1 MSPDCAAVA
10 VPLPA
15 HLESVVSIESSVS
28 PEEAGR
34 REWPVVVVGAG
45 PAGSIAAREVARRG
59 EQVLLV
65 DRSAFPRSKVC
76 GCCLN
81 GSALATLR
89 AVGLGEIPMR
99 LGAVPLHQVRLA
111 TGGRQATVPLAG
123 GVALSRSALDAALVR
138 EAIAAGA
145 TFLAPATVNRIRS
158 SNSHAVEL
166 DVRPGAGPEVTIRA
180 RIVIAADGLA
190 GRVTSSG
197 SVKATSR
204 IGAGAILCDGP
215 CEFTAGI
222 IFMAVGRGGYVGL
235 VRLEDGRLD
244 VAAAFDTGLVRAS
257 GGPGLAAVEVL
268 RASGFPDID
277 GLAGAPWRGTPRLT
291 RVRPQVAGARRLTV
305 GDAAGYVEPFTGEG
319 MAWALASGVAAAP
332 VAIRGAAAWTD
343 SLAREWTATHA
354 RLVRSRQGVCRVA
367 AAVLRSPPLCGLA
380 VRLLAI
386 APALSRPVV
395 ALLNRPARFAPRFHS

>member
-1 MSPDCAAVA
+1 M
-10 VPLPA
+10 
-15 HLESVVSIESSVS
+15 SIESTVS

-34 REWPVVVVGAG
+34 REWPVVVIGAG

-65 DRSAFPRSKVC
+65 DRSPFPRSKVC

-89 AVGLGEIPMR
+89 EVGLGGIPAR
-99 LGAVPLHQVRLA
+99 LGAVPLHRVVLA

-145 TFLAPATVNRIRS
+145 ALLTPATVNRVRS
-158 SNSHAVEL
+158 SDSHAIEL
-166 DVRPGAGPEVTIRA
+166 NVRPDAGPEVIIRA
-180 RIVIAADGLA
+180 RVVIAADGLA

-204 IGAGAILCDGP
+204 IGAGAILTDGP
-215 CEFTAGI
+215 CEFTAGT

-244 VAAAFDTGLVRAS
+244 VAAAFDPAHVRAS
-257 GGPGLAAVEVL
+257 GGPGSAAVRVL
-268 RASGFPDID
+268 DSAGFPAID
-277 GLAGAPWRGTPRLT
+277 GLTEASWRGTPPLT
-291 RVRPQVAGARRLTV
+291 RDRPQVAGDRCLAV

-319 MAWALASGVAAAP
+319 IAWALASGVAAAP
-332 VAIRGAAAWTD
+332 VAVRGAAAWTD

-354 RLVRSRQGVCRVA
+354 RLVRSQQGVCRVA
-367 AAVLRSPPLCGLA
+367 AMVLRSPLLCGLA
-380 VRLLAI
+380 VRVLSVV
-386 APALSRPVV
+386 PALSRPVV
-395 ALLNRPARFAPRFHS
+395 AHLDRPARFTPGYDS